1 MTRFEDWILETSRR
15 AGTHVDKS
23 TSGTYL
29 DNRVAAKY
37 SAWKA
42 SKTLPTAKQ
51 ILDTYHAGVVEYD
64 LGTNAGICML
74 VMDIVNRMN
83 KEDL

>member
-15 AGTHVDKS
+15 AGTHIDKS
-23 TSGTYL
+23 TNGTYL

-51 ILDTYHAGVVEYD
+51 VLDTYHNDVVDYD
-64 LGTNAGICML
+64 LTTNAGIYML
-74 VMDIVNRMN
+74 VMDVVNRMN
-83 KEDL
+83 KEDV

>member
-1 MTRFEDWILETSRR
+1 MSRFEDWILETSRR
-15 AGTHVDKS
+15 SGTHIDRS
-23 TSGTYL
+23 TNGTYL

-51 ILDTYHAGVVEYD
+51 VFDESSA
-64 LGTNAGICML
+64 
-74 VMDIVNRMN
+74 
-83 KEDL
+83 

>member
-1 MTRFEDWILETSRR
+1 MSRFEDWILETSHR
-15 AGTHVDKS
+15 AGTHIDRS
-23 TSGTYL
+23 TNGTYL

-51 ILDTYHAGVVEYD
+51 VLDTYHNDVVEYD
-64 LGTNAGICML
+64 LSTNEGIFML
-74 VMDIVNRMN
+74 VSDVVNRMN
-83 KEDL
+83 KEDV

>member
-1 MTRFEDWILETSRR
+1 MSRFEDWILETSRR
-15 AGTHVDKS
+15 AGTHIDKS
-23 TSGTYL
+23 TNGTYL

-51 ILDTYHAGVVEYD
+51 ILDTYHKGVIEYD
-64 LGTNAGICML
+64 LETNEGICML
-74 VMDIVNRMN
+74 VMDVVNRMN

>member
-15 AGTHVDKS
+15 AGTHIEKS
-23 TSGTYL
+23 TNGTYL

-51 ILDTYHAGVVEYD
+51 VLDTYHSGITNYD
-64 LGTNAGICML
+64 LGTNEGVFML
-74 VMDIVNRMN
+74 VNDIINRMN
-83 KEDL
+83 NEDV